1 MKRARP
7 ILFDGDGAPR
17 SGLPPLAAPTT
28 FQDDEI
34 RVAEWLIQ
42 DAAKRNVVAA
52 RSDSFASFA
61 RKMQGLRKRVEN
73 NRAVRTA
80 LLPAPA
86 PATEGPYVPAAG
98 EVDGPT
104 LSRLSEPREPI
115 PGDPEPRQRSGRPR
129 GVSSPARA
137 SQPPG

>member
-1 MKRARP
+1 M
-7 ILFDGDGAPR
+7 LDGNGEPR
-17 SGLPPLAAPTT
+17 SAGMPPFAAPTT

-42 DAAKRNVVAA
+42 DAVKRNVVVA
-52 RSDSFASFA
+52 RSASFASFA

-73 NRAVRTA
+73 NRAARAALAPPTA
-80 LLPAPA
+80 APV
-86 PATEGPYVPAAG
+86 PDGPYVPAAG